1 MIKEQQQ
8 LFKIGDVADAVSTTI
23 RAIRYYEEEGL
34 IIPLRS
40 EGGTRLYSQRHI
52 DRLRAI
58 LRLTENGY
66 SLAIIKTLAE
76 TRQQHRTGNDSQQ
89 AISNQLDEMLE
100 GIHAQIK
107 QLQGLSKLI
116 GATKSTVQQC
126 TGCENKPT
134 SKGCPDCP
142 VKKHLAD
149 IELLNLVWDQES

>member
-1 MIKEQQQ
+1 MSKEQQQ

-40 EGGTRLYSQRHI
+40 TGGTRLYSQRHI

-76 TRQQHRTGNDSQQ
+76 IRQQHRTGNDSQQ
-89 AISNQLDEMLE
+89 AISNLLDEMLE

-107 QLQGLSKLI
+107 QLQGLSTLI

>member
-1 MIKEQQQ
+1 MIREQQS

-58 LRLTENGY
+58 LRLTENGF
-66 SLAIIKTLAE
+66 SLAIIKTLAK

-89 AISNQLDEMLE
+89 AISEQLEEMLE
-100 GIHAQIK
+100 GIHSQVK
-107 QLQGLSKLI
+107 QLQDLSALI
-116 GATKSTVQQC
+116 GATKNTVQRC
-126 TGCENKPT
+126 AGCKNKPT
-134 SKGCPDCP
+134 SDGCPDCP
-142 VKKHLAD
+142 VKSHLAE